1 MAQLFQ
7 TLQQLFS
14 SFAEHHTAL
23 ADQSFLDSKANFLP
37 AGMDSSPLPV
47 PPAAPGQHPAWTAAA
62 LLNPKSTHA
71 NSSSSSQTGLPV
83 PIRQPLGNGSNQ
95 VEFSFVSASDTNL
108 YALGGG
114 RSPYSLEHRG
124 RLSHESPSDNG
135 VGTYVER
142 LNHVQDRSDVRQP
155 KRRKTVAEGDN
166 ISGPNTYNG
175 NFHIGGGG
183 VIGQYMK
190 EQQQR
195 AKEEVP
201 AGKVETVTVDLTEAD
216 DDVVMMDRP
225 VDPVKD
231 EEVCLGSIKGAM
243 INCHK
248 VPAPKPGTISI
259 GGPGFWP
266 QIKVVLR
273 RRVGE
278 PGGKIHVYDTTRE
291 VFGLVDP
298 QTSAGLVPVLDTTF
312 QVRTET
318 RILQRR
324 RLPDEEVGQ
333 HISRQYRL
341 DLTVFAPRKFA
352 RQIGKHFSKHGLVL
366 VKPIRMDNGVKY
378 FNPHAD
384 ENRTVVASQHHG
396 GPSDGFSGYAQPPVI
411 RTAEEVRSE
420 VLGMFDSLKKSDDLP
435 QMEADECVK
444 TPLLKHQKQALWFM
458 IHREEGAAGQ
468 IDENANAIIS
478 SSWQRKIGAGGR
490 PYFYN
495 VITNESQ
502 PQPPPPTKGG
512 ILADMM
518 GLGKTLSI
526 LSLITKTRDAAKAW
540 ESLAPV
546 QPKALDKRQGHTK
559 SFELP
564 KAQGL
569 GLTNL
574 RLNSRATLLICPL
587 STISN
592 WEEQM
597 KQHFKPGSVQYHI
610 YHGQNRLRDPIELA
624 KFDLVV
630 TTYGSV
636 SSELNSR
643 AKGKRTLCPLEE
655 VGWFRI
661 VLDEAH
667 MIREQNTLQFKA
679 VCRLQAERRWAVTG
693 TPVQNRLDDLAALL
707 AFLRLKP
714 FDDKSK
720 FVTHIVL
727 PFKNADPE
735 IVPKLRV
742 LVDTIT
748 IRRLKDKIDLPKRTD
763 EIVRLDF
770 SPDEKRVYDLFAQN
784 AQDRVKVLTGHGR
797 EKILGG
803 KTYIHILQS
812 ILRLRLI
819 CAHGKDLLNPD
830 DLRMLQGM
838 SADSPIDL
846 DSDDDDDK
854 PALYEA
860 KAYKL
865 LDLFR
870 DTNVDNCGVCGR
882 KFGTNDGADI
892 ESERQDDVLG
902 YISACPH
909 LFCKDCV
916 KTFKDEATGATW
928 NSKQIGTCPI
938 CRARVKFECVELRA
952 SKADIQHEAHHLPNG
967 SANGGAAGKTIV
979 AENYT
984 VPHTKTRALLEDLI
998 ANKKK
1003 SEENPTEPPY
1013 KSVIFSGWTSHL
1025 DLIQMALQNAG
1036 ITFTRLDG
1044 KMTRTARTAALDAF
1058 RDDWKVQ
1065 VILVSITAGGVGLNL
1080 TTANSVYVMEP
1091 QFNPAAEAQA
1101 IDRVH
1106 RLGQKREVRTVRYIM
1121 RDSFEEKMLE
1131 LQDKKMKLA
1140 SLSMDNSDK
1149 TQVMDRTEAA
1159 RNRLMEI
1166 RSLFR

>member
-1 MAQLFQ
+1 MNPPAPTFRPTTNGARQPAPVEV
-7 TLQQLFS
+7 
-14 SFAEHHTAL
+14 SFA
-23 ADQSFLDSKANFLP
+23 
-37 AGMDSSPLPV
+37 
-47 PPAAPGQHPAWTAAA
+47 
-62 LLNPKSTHA
+62 
-71 NSSSSSQTGLPV
+71 
-83 PIRQPLGNGSNQ
+83 
-95 VEFSFVSASDTNL
+95 SASDTNL

-114 RSPYSLEHRG
+114 RRLPSYPLQHRG
-124 RLSHESPSDNG
+124 PAPPQSAQNNG
-135 VGTYVER
+135 VGSFVER
-142 LNHVQDRSDVRQP
+142 QNNVLDRSDVRQP

-166 ISGPNTYNG
+166 ITDPNNSV
-175 NFHIGGGG
+175 FQMGGGG
-183 VIGQYMK
+183 VLGEYVK
-190 EQQQR
+190 DQQQSQQNT
-195 AKEEVP
+195 P
-201 AGKVETVTVDLTEAD
+201 MGGVETVDLTDAD
-216 DDVVMMDRP
+216 EDVVMLQKP
-225 VDPVKD
+225 ADPVRD
-231 EEVCLGSIKGAM
+231 EEVCIGMIHGAL

-248 VPAPKPGTISI
+248 VPAPKPGMISI
-259 GGPGFWP
+259 GGDNWWP
-266 QIKVVLR
+266 QVKVVLKR
-273 RRVGE
+273 IERQ
-278 PGGKIHVYDTTRE
+278 PGNKIFVYDHTRD

-298 QTSAGLVPVLDTTF
+298 QTSAGLVPVLDSSGL
-312 QVRTET
+312 QVRTDC
-318 RILQRR
+318 RIPPRR
-324 RLPDEEVGQ
+324 KLPDEQEGQ
-333 HISRQYRL
+333 PISRQYKIELVVYCR
-341 DLTVFAPRKFA
+341 RKFA
-352 RQIGKHFSKHGLVL
+352 RQIGRHFTNNGLVL
-366 VKPIRMDNGVKY
+366 GTPTRVDAGVRV
-378 FNPHAD
+378 FNPHSA
-384 ENRTVVASQHHG
+384 EAL
-396 GPSDGFSGYAQPPVI
+396 AQPVQRHGNGSEGYSGHAPAPVV

-420 VLGMFDSLKKSDDLP
+420 VLGMFDSLRKSEDLP
-435 QMEADECVK
+435 QMDADDCVV

-458 IHREEGAAGQ
+458 THREEGPSGSS
-468 IDENANAIIS
+468 DENAIIS
-478 SSWQRKIGAGGR
+478 SSWQRKQGAGGR
-490 PYFYN
+490 YYYHN
-495 VITNESQ
+495 VITNETLAL
-502 PQPPPPTKGG
+502 PPPPTKGG

-518 GLGKTLSI
+518 GLGKTLSV
-526 LSLITKTRDAAKAW
+526 LSLITKTRDSAREW
-540 ESLAPV
+540 ESSPPT
-546 QPKALDKRQGHTK
+546 QPKPLDRKQGHNK
-559 SFELP
+559 AFELP

-574 RLNSRATLLICPL
+574 RLNAKATLLICPL

-592 WEEQM
+592 WEEQI
-597 KQHFKPGSVQYHI
+597 KQHFKPGSVNYHI
-610 YHGQNRLRDPIELA
+610 YHGQNRIRDPKELA

-636 SSELNSR
+636 SSELNAR
-643 AKGKRTLCPLEE
+643 AKGRKALCPLEE

-679 VCRLQAERRWAVTG
+679 VCRLQADRRWAVTG

-720 FVTHIVL
+720 FVTHIVV

-748 IRRLKDKIDLPKRTD
+748 IRRLKDKIDLPPRTD

-770 SPDEKRVYDLFAQN
+770 TPDEKRVYDLFAQN

-819 CAHGKDLLNPD
+819 CAHGKDLLNED
-830 DLRMLQGM
+830 DLRLLQGM

-854 PALYEA
+854 PALQEA
-860 KAYKL
+860 KAYEL
-865 LDLFR
+865 LDLFK
-870 DTNVDNCGVCGR
+870 DTNQDNCIKCGR
-882 KFGTNDGADI
+882 KFGTNDASEI

-902 YISACPH
+902 YMTPCPH
-909 LFCKDCV
+909 IYCKDCV
-916 KTFKDEATGATW
+916 SSFRDDATGATYD
-928 NSKQIGTCPI
+928 SRQYGACPMCGLHI
-938 CRARVKFECVELRA
+938 KFECVELRA
-952 SKADIQHEAHHLPNG
+952 ARADLQHEAHHLAKV
-967 SANGGAAGKTIV
+967 SAKGAGGKVLSLEG
-979 AENYT
+979 YT
-984 VPHTKTRALLEDLI
+984 VPHTKTRALLQDLI
-998 ANKKK
+998 AAKKK
-1003 SEENPTEPPY
+1003 SAENPTEPPY
-1013 KSVIFSGWTSHL
+1013 KSVVFSGWTTHL
-1025 DLIQMALQNAG
+1025 DLIQMALQKNG